1 MAITIQLKRGTAA
14 RWNQTNPI
22 LALGELGLEIDTQ
35 KFKVGNG
42 VTPWSAL
49 RYASGA
55 VGPQGPQGVQIQAAT
70 IQNGNLIIELTDRSQ
85 YNAGLVIGPTG
96 PIGLEGP
103 QGPSGGPS
111 GPQGV
116 EGCSGPFG
124 PSGVSGPKGPQGYRG
139 PSGPSG
145 PSLAVPSNYIAF
157 GTGVGVTGNNKI
169 TTDGDG
175 NLILQ
180 DVSGRRLELS
190 EDAIIRELEVR
201 QDVIVIGGLTVG
213 QNTTIGGDLNVTG
226 EVTAYATSDN
236 AFKEKITDIPNALN
250 AVNKIGGK
258 LFDWKDDYIKKK
270 GGADGFFVQKSDFGV
285 IAQDVR
291 AAFPVASRVREDG
304 TLAVDYEKLVAL
316 AFAAIKE
323 LKEELDSLKN
333 TSR

>member
-14 RWNQTNPI
+14 KWIQTNPI
-22 LALGELGLEIDTQ
+22 LALGELGLETDTQ

-49 RYASGA
+49 RYASG
-55 VGPQGPQGVQIQAAT
+55 VPGPQGPQGVQIQSAT
-70 IQNGNLIIELTDRSQ
+70 IQDGNLIIGLNNQAR
-85 YNAGLVIGPTG
+85 YNAGSVIGPTG
-96 PIGLEGP
+96 PAGTAGP
-103 QGPSGGPS
+103 TGPTGGPT

-116 EGCSGPFG
+116 AGCSGPLG
-124 PSGVSGPKGPQGYRG
+124 PPGVSGPKGAQGYRG

-145 PSLAVPSNYIAF
+145 PGLSVPVNYIAF

-180 DVSGRRLELS
+180 DLNGRRLELS

-201 QDVIVIGGLTVG
+201 QDAIIVGELEVG
-213 QNTTIGGDLNVTG
+213 QNTTVGGDLNVSG
-226 EVTAYATSDN
+226 EVTAYATSDKS
-236 AFKEKITDIPNALN
+236 FKENIKDIPNALN

-270 GGADGFFVQKSDFGV
+270 GGEDGFFVQKSDFGV

-291 AAFPVASRVREDG
+291 AAFPVASRIREDG

>member
-96 PIGLEGP
+96 PIGLAGP

-124 PSGVSGPKGPQGYRG
+124 PQGVSGPKGSQGYRG

-145 PSLAVPSNYIAF
+145 PGLAVPNHYIAF
-157 GTGVGVTGNNKI
+157 GTGTGVTGNNKI
-169 TTDGDG
+169 TTDGLG
-175 NLILQ
+175 NLILR

-201 QDVIVIGGLTVG
+201 QDVIV
-213 QNTTIGGDLNVTG
+213 GGDLNVTG

-236 AFKEKITDIPNALN
+236 AFKEKITDIPDALN

-258 LFDWKDDYIKKK
+258 LFDWTDDYIKKK

-291 AAFPVASRVREDG
+291 AAFPVASRLREDG

-323 LKEELDSLKN
+323 LKQELDSLKN
-333 TSR
+333 ISR

>member
-124 PSGVSGPKGPQGYRG
+124 PSGVSGPKGSQGYRG

-145 PSLAVPSNYIAF
+145 PGLAVPNHYIAF
-157 GTGVGVTGNNKI
+157 GTGTGVTGNNKI
-169 TTDGDG
+169 TTDGLG
-175 NLILQ
+175 NLILR

-201 QDVIVIGGLTVG
+201 QDVIV
-213 QNTTIGGDLNVTG
+213 GGDLNVTG

-236 AFKEKITDIPNALN
+236 AFKEKITDIPDALN

-258 LFDWKDDYIKKK
+258 LFDWTDDYIKKK
-270 GGADGFFVQKSDFGV
+270 GGVDGFFVQKSDFGV

-291 AAFPVASRVREDG
+291 AAFPVASRLRGDG

-323 LKEELDSLKN
+323 LKQELDSLKN
-333 TSR
+333 ISR

>member
-14 RWNQTNPI
+14 KWTQTNPI
-22 LALGELGLEIDTQ
+22 LALGELGLETDTQ

-49 RYASGA
+49 RYSSG
-55 VGPQGPQGVQIQAAT
+55 VPGPQGPQGVQIQSAT
-70 IQNGNLIIELTDRSQ
+70 IQDGNLIIGLTNQAR
-85 YNAGLVIGPTG
+85 YNAGSVIGPTG
-96 PIGLEGP
+96 PVGLAGP
-103 QGPSGGPS
+103 TGPTGGPS

-116 EGCSGPFG
+116 AGCSGPFG
-124 PSGVSGPKGPQGYRG
+124 PPGVSGPKGPQGYRG

-145 PSLAVPSNYIAF
+145 PGLSVPMNYIAF
-157 GTGVGVTGNNKI
+157 GTGPGVTGNNKI

-180 DVSGRRLELS
+180 DISGRRLELS

-201 QDVIVIGGLTVG
+201 QDVIVGGE
-213 QNTTIGGDLNVTG
+213 LNVEG
-226 EVTAYATSDN
+226 EITAFATSDKS
-236 AFKEKITDIPNALN
+236 FKENIKDIPNALK

-258 LFDWKDDYIKKK
+258 LFDWKDDYIEKK

-285 IAQDVR
+285 IAQDVK
-291 AAFPVASRVREDG
+291 AAFPIATRVREDG

-323 LKEELDSLKN
+323 LKQELDSLKN
-333 TSR
+333 VSR

>member
-1 MAITIQLKRGTAA
+1 MSITIQLKRGTAA
-14 RWNQTNPI
+14 RWSQINPI
-22 LALGELGLEIDTQ
+22 LALGELGLETDTQ

-42 VTPWSAL
+42 VTPWTGL

-55 VGPQGPQGVQIQAAT
+55 PGPQGPQGVQIQAAT
-70 IQNGNLIIELTDRSQ
+70 VQNGNLIIELTNQTQ

-96 PIGLEGP
+96 PAGAEGP

-116 EGCSGPFG
+116 AGCSGPFG

-145 PSLAVPSNYIAF
+145 PGLAVPTNYVAF
-157 GTGVGVTGNNKI
+157 GTGSGVSGNNKI
-169 TTDGDG
+169 TTDGNG

-190 EDAIIRELEVR
+190 EDAIVRGLEVR
-201 QDVIVIGGLTVG
+201 Q
-213 QNTTIGGDLNVTG
+213 NATIGGDLNAQG
-226 EVTAYATSDN
+226 EITAYATSDKS
-236 AFKEKITDIPNALN
+236 FKENITDIPDALE
-250 AVNKIGGK
+250 AVNAIGGK
-258 LFDWKDDYIKKK
+258 LFDWTDDYIEKK

-285 IAQDVR
+285 IAQDVK
-291 AAFPVASRVREDG
+291 AAFPVATRVREDG

-323 LKEELDSLKN
+323 LKQELDSLKN
-333 TSR
+333 VSQ

>member
-124 PSGVSGPKGPQGYRG
+124 PSGVSGPKGSQGYRG

-145 PSLAVPSNYIAF
+145 PGLAVPNHYIAF
-157 GTGVGVTGNNKI
+157 GTGTGVTGNNKI
-169 TTDGDG
+169 TTDGLG
-175 NLILQ
+175 NLILR

-201 QDVIVIGGLTVG
+201 QDVIV
-213 QNTTIGGDLNVTG
+213 GGDLNVTG

-236 AFKEKITDIPNALN
+236 AFKEKITDIPDALN

-258 LFDWKDDYIKKK
+258 LFDWTDDYIKKK

-291 AAFPVASRVREDG
+291 AAFPVASRLREDG

-323 LKEELDSLKN
+323 LKQELDSLKN
-333 TSR
+333 ISR